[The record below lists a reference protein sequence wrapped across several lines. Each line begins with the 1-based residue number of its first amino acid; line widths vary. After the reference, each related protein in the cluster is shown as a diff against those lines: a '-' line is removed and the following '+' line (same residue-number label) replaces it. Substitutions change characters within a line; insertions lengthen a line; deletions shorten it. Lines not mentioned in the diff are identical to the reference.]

1 MRKILLASAALLGA
15 GSGAALA
22 QYAPVTPPTPG
33 TTYNPAQGQYAAPW
47 FGAPSAQNYNNAW
60 GSIYQGPKVPVLG
73 ATPSPGTVVI
83 RLNGKVYAEVD
94 GSWGTVMHTA
104 PGTFGTAGYKLNP
117 IGMDSF
123 FRLYP
128 GIDGM
133 ATNGLRYG
141 AAIELRENFYG
152 GDSFGTPAA
161 VPATTLGAAANGT
174 AGFSSTAAVGTNASA
189 SGESSSQT
197 VMVRRAFVYIGSDQM
212 GIFRLGQ
219 GDGLPGIYDALG
231 LFTVG
236 IWDGG
241 VGNLNN
247 GAIEAVAPSQYLTS
261 WPFLSGNGTEY
272 GNNKIVY
279 LSPSFYGVDV
289 GFEFGPNQGNSFS
302 NSSTSN
308 PLDVGPCNTA
318 SANCINVTSG
328 TDSSRWI
335 NRWGFG
341 LRFIEN
347 VGGAVLQG
355 YGDYTLSGEAKN
367 GAAVLAGPTHL
378 ATGAG
383 ALKYDGQS
391 FFNGGLAATY
401 MGFTINADVTHG
413 RLNGSNAL
421 DPTGGVPMQAELGA
435 ISYAVGP
442 FSVGVLGAV
451 EDSQGTAQLV
461 GISQRHE
468 VALAV
473 GGAYKIA
480 PGINLCLEYQYVQK
494 HQGDVNLSSGNIG
507 PATAATIGASG
518 SAGNDIHL
526 NGLTFATIVNW

>member
-1 MRKILLASAALLGA
+1 
-15 GSGAALA
+15 
-22 QYAPVTPPTPG
+22 V
-33 TTYNPAQGQYAAPW
+33 
-47 FGAPSAQNYNNAW
+47 
-60 GSIYQGPKVPVLG
+60 
-73 ATPSPGTVVI
+73 
-83 RLNGKVYAEVD
+83 
-94 GSWGTVMHTA
+94 
-104 PGTFGTAGYKLNP
+104 
-117 IGMDSF
+117 
-123 FRLYP
+123 
-128 GIDGM
+128 
-133 ATNGLRYG
+133 
-141 AAIELRENFYG
+141 
-152 GDSFGTPAA
+152 
-161 VPATTLGAAANGT
+161 
-174 AGFSSTAAVGTNASA
+174 
-189 SGESSSQT
+189 SSSQT
-197 VMVRRAFVYIGSDQM
+197 LFVRRAFTYIGSDQL
-212 GIFRLGQ
+212 GIIRLGQ
-219 GDGLPGIYDALG
+219 QDGLISIYDATG
-231 LFTVG
+231 VFTVG
-236 IWDGG
+236 SWDGG
-241 VGNLNN
+241 IGNILNS
-247 GAIEAVAPSQYLTS
+247 GAQAATPNQYLIS
-261 WPFLSGNGTEY
+261 WGWLSGNGVEY
-272 GNNKIVY
+272 ADNKVVY
-279 LSPSFYGVDV
+279 LSPSFYGIDI
-289 GFEFGPNQGNSFS
+289 GFEYGPNQGNSFS
-302 NSSTSN
+302 NSATSD
-308 PLDVGPCNTA
+308 PYAVGPCNTA

-328 TDSSRWI
+328 TDSSRWV
-335 NRWGFG
+335 NRFGFG

-355 YGDYTLSGEAKN
+355 YGDFTLSGEAKN

-383 ALKYDGQS
+383 ALKYDGQR

-421 DPTGGVPMQAELGA
+421 DPTGGVPMQAELGS

-442 FSVGVLGAV
+442 FSVGVLGGI

-473 GGAYKIA
+473 GGAYRIA